1 MSNIYVLDYNLRL
14 INKFTIYNKKYF
26 QDYLLKFSLTSDGK
40 NLYISDNLGNV
51 HAYNPKLNKIIWTN
65 KLGVPF
71 VSNLVLYKNN
81 LYVVNDNGK
90 IYSFDSE
97 SGNQNWSYESATNII
112 KNNNS
117 FQIVADFDK
126 VIFSNDLGDLY
137 CIDLVQKN
145 LIWSLNIENN
155 SNLTNNNLLELSKII
170 LKDDDI
176 YFSTNQ
182 NKIFYIDAK
191 TGKINWVMDLPS
203 ESTITSLVVNKHIIN
218 ITKNGFFSIIN
229 KSDGAIL
236 YRVDILSKFSNLK
249 KNEQEFF
256 FKYSF
261 IASNYIYFVTTNG
274 FFFKVNSNDLDDIK
288 YIKTS
293 KNISSFPIIISK
305 NIYFLDRDGVI
316 NKFN

>member
-1 MSNIYVLDYNLRL
+1 
-14 INKFTIYNKKYF
+14 
-26 QDYLLKFSLTSDGK
+26 
-40 NLYISDNLGNV
+40 V

-97 SGNQNWSYESATNII
+97 TGNQNWSYESATNII

-176 YFSTNQ
+176 FFSTNQ

-191 TGKINWVMDLPS
+191 TGIINWVNDLPS
-203 ESTITSLVVNKHIIN
+203 ESAITSLVVDKHIIN

-229 KSDGAIL
+229 KSDGAIA

-293 KNISSFPIIISK
+293 KNISSFPITISK